1 MDPIT
6 LDICWSRL
14 IGVVNEQAAAL
25 MRTSF
30 TSIVRE
36 AGDLSAG
43 VFDRRGYMIAQA
55 VTGTPGHINSMA
67 LAMKHILAAHPTDTL
82 RPGDVLITNDPW
94 KTSGHLNDVTVCN
107 PVFRGQDCVAFFAST
122 CHSADIGGHVLSAE
136 AREVYEEGLFIP
148 IMKLYE
154 AGRLNESLAAII
166 RANTRVPDLVLGDF
180 HAQVAGGAVGGER
193 LLEFMDEFGLE
204 RLEPLADEIITRTER
219 AMRGAIAA
227 LRPGEYRYS
236 LTSDGFDEPITIAV
250 RCEVAGENLWVDFDG
265 SSPASRRGINVV
277 MNYTEAYTTY
287 GVKVIVSP
295 DVPNNEGAFRVLRIT
310 APEGSI
316 LNVRHPAPVAARHI
330 IGHFLPHA
338 VAGALKEALP
348 DRVMAEGSANIWGV
362 QLTGKHPDR
371 TPWVYTFFSSGGTG
385 ARPRQDGLSATAF
398 PSGVLGTPVEVI
410 ESLAP
415 VLIERKGLRDGS
427 GGEGRQRGGLGQIIA
442 FRVRSDEPATCSVLC
457 DRTRIPAQGFFGGG
471 AGLPGQVLV
480 NGRAPVNP
488 KAELTLQPGD
498 LVEVLLPGGGG
509 YGDPAERDPALRAR
523 DLQHGYVV
531 G

>member
-1 MDPIT
+1 
-6 LDICWSRL
+6 
-14 IGVVNEQAAAL
+14 
-25 MRTSF
+25 
-30 TSIVRE
+30 
-36 AGDLSAG
+36 
-43 VFDRRGYMIAQA
+43 
-55 VTGTPGHINSMA
+55 
-67 LAMKHILAAHPTDTL
+67 
-82 RPGDVLITNDPW
+82 
-94 KTSGHLNDVTVCN
+94 
-107 PVFRGQDCVAFFAST
+107 
-122 CHSADIGGHVLSAE
+122 
-136 AREVYEEGLFIP
+136 
-148 IMKLYE
+148 
-154 AGRLNESLAAII
+154 
-166 RANTRVPDLVLGDF
+166 
-180 HAQVAGGAVGGER
+180 
-193 LLEFMDEFGLE
+193 
-204 RLEPLADEIITRTER
+204 
-219 AMRGAIAA
+219 
-227 LRPGEYRYS
+227 
-236 LTSDGFDEPITIAV
+236 
-250 RCEVAGENLWVDFDG
+250 
-265 SSPASRRGINVV
+265 

-415 VLIERKGLRDGS
+415 VLIERKALRDGS
-427 GGEGRQRGGLGQIIA
+427 GGEGRQRGGLGQTIA

-457 DRTRIPAQGFFGGG
+457 DRTRIPALGFFGGG

-480 NGRAPVNP
+480 NGRAPANP
-488 KAELTLQPGD
+488 KAELTLRPGD

-509 YGDPAERDPALRAR
+509 YGDPAQRDPALRAR

-531 G
+531 SDV